1 MEFGSYASQ
10 QPCRTMYKPFS
21 LLRNSSRSAS
31 ALYAHIN
38 IYIIS
43 ILTNENSLSS
53 HRLLFL
59 LQFLTILK
67 FLSFFFFFL
76 VKFQLQR
83 KKRKTKTNTI
93 DGKNSKSKFLRGGIH
108 FRVYPAR
115 YHPLTM
121 FICDRQQAV
130 QARGNAR
137 PLFPDCKPR
146 FRVTW
151 VTCLPRA
158 HRPPGWANQPI
169 RRFNCFICQ
178 FCPRTSLKL
187 GSARQ

>member
-93 DGKNSKSKFLRGGIH
+93 DGKNSKSKFPFQRYPFQSLPGSLPSAYNVHLRPSTGGASAWQ
-108 FRVYPAR
+108 RSS
-115 YHPLTM
+115 
-121 FICDRQQAV
+121 FI
-130 QARGNAR
+130 
-137 PLFPDCKPR
+137 
-146 FRVTW
+146 
-151 VTCLPRA
+151 
-158 HRPPGWANQPI
+158 PG
-169 RRFNCFICQ
+169 
-178 FCPRTSLKL
+178 L
-187 GSARQ
+187 

>member
-1 MEFGSYASQ
+1 MLHSNLVERCINRSLFYAILHASF
-10 QPCRTMYKPFS
+10 CIIRAHKYLHHFY
-21 LLRNSSRSAS
+21 SRKRKFT
-31 ALYAHIN
+31 LVPQ
-38 IYIIS
+38 
-43 ILTNENSLSS
+43 TF
-53 HRLLFL
+53 LFL
-59 LQFLTILK
+59 LQFLTT
-67 FLSFFFFFL
+67 FFFFFL

-83 KKRKTKTNTI
+83 KKDERRKAISIILVKIRKVN
-93 DGKNSKSKFLRGGIH
+93 FHFRGIH